1 MSLFQ
6 FLRIL
11 WAHRWVTAAATV
23 STVLGALI
31 AILIVPPRYEAVSRV
46 MLNTLRPD
54 PVTGEVISSVSS
66 RTYIA
71 TQIELIKD
79 YGVAGQAVDQL
90 GWTQSPDIITQYQSS
105 NTNGLDIRRW
115 LAQRIIAGTTAK
127 VVPGTNIL
135 EISYRTTTPTESK
148 LMADAL
154 RDAFIESTL
163 ANRRREATR
172 TADWYTVQ
180 AEKERA
186 LLNAADAAKTA
197 YEKANGVV
205 MQGATDVDT
214 ARLAALASAAAA
226 PMAMAAPI
234 MPVMSPS
241 APQLT
246 QMDAMI
252 AQAGKN
258 LGPNHPQMV
267 QLRAQRATLAQ
278 VVAQEQANSRAAAG
292 AMASAANAS
301 ASAIQREMASQT
313 SKVIGKRD
321 KIEKL
326 MQLQADVDLR
336 RDQYKKSMSR
346 IAQLR
351 QEASIA
357 DTGIEVLGEAV
368 TPQSPS
374 FPKKPLILGGALGL
388 GFALG
393 ILLSLLLELFGRRVR
408 SIEDLQSSIDAPLL
422 AVIDRPPGA
431 PRRVRLPKI
440 PASRRA
446 RGPGRAKAAH
456 A

>member
-11 WAHRWVTAAATV
+11 WAHRWVTAATTF
-23 STVLGALI
+23 STLLGAFI

-46 MLNTLRPD
+46 MLNTLKPD
-54 PVTGEVISSVSS
+54 PVTGEVISSVGS

-79 YGVAGQAVDQL
+79 FGVAGQAVDQL
-90 GWTQSPDIITQYQSS
+90 GWTDSPDIITQYQSS

-127 VVPGTNIL
+127 VVSGTNIL
-135 EISYRTTTPTESK
+135 EIAYRATTPTESK

-154 RDAFIESTL
+154 RDAYIETTL
-163 ANRRREATR
+163 TNRRREATR

-186 LLNAADAAKTA
+186 LLNAADATKTA
-197 YEKANGVV
+197 YEKEHGVV
-205 MQGATDVDT
+205 MQGTTDVDT
-214 ARLAALASAAAA
+214 ARLAALASAASAPMAAAA
-226 PMAMAAPI
+226 PM
-234 MPVMSPS
+234 PVMMSPS

-278 VVAQEQANSRAAAG
+278 VVAQEQAAARAMAG
-292 AMASAANAS
+292 AAASAANAS
-301 ASAIQREMASQT
+301 ANAIQREMASQT

-321 KIEKL
+321 KIERL

-346 IAQLR
+346 IAELR

-357 DTGIEVLGEAV
+357 DTGIAVLGEAV

-388 GFALG
+388 GFGLG
-393 ILLSLLLELFGRRVR
+393 ILLSLLMELFGRRVR
-408 SIEDLQSSIDAPLL
+408 SVEDLQSSIDAPLL
-422 AVIDRPPGA
+422 AIIDRPPGG
-431 PRRVRLPKI
+431 PRRVRLPNISTKRRSR
-440 PASRRA
+440 PAG
-446 RGPGRAKAAH
+446 RGKLAQA
-456 A
+456 